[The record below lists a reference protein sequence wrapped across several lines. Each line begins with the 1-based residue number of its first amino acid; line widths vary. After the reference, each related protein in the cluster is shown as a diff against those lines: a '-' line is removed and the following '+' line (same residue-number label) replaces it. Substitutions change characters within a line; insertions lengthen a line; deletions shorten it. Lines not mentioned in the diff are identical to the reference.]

1 MAVIGTFGTYGTAI
15 LGIHAAQSAMQV
27 TGNNIGNINTLGYT
41 RQRVDQC
48 SMYSVGSARY
58 QNKYNMNIGYGAIV
72 DNVSQLRDPYLD
84 IRYRNDN
91 SAMGYNEAMLNGLNQ
106 IAHILDEVGRGEDDF
121 GMIEAKLGELKD
133 ALRDLVQFPDS
144 TQHDDLVNAAASTI
158 CRLLN
163 NAAKELSE
171 IHKNEESRLMEST
184 SEINGI
190 LNNIRDLNEQI
201 RTHSIYG
208 DNALELRDARN
219 VQIDK
224 LSKYMKLNVVY
235 SMEKLDD
242 GTEIEKLTISL
253 HDTVDPYTGKPYVLV
268 DGVYATQFQMP
279 ENTPKL
285 NPEYNGNLDTSKMYW
300 NALTKKPTHDI
311 REARDW
317 NAAYEEL
324 SKPYLDAE
332 GKPTDVPSGAN
343 GPNKKNVAY
352 YKYNVDED
360 IANEYKG
367 MDPAA
372 AREKYPDIVEIDG
385 NLYTNNQNNAGILY
399 NVAGTNPDAA
409 KCYDPDA
416 ITSYKY
422 LANKPADATVIGK
435 QNGDNPDY
443 FVMDSVDGDNNH
455 TYYTNIWS
463 NNPDELSYAI
473 PSDNFVKE
481 SEDNLYLFTIDAL
494 KNKKGDVL
502 QAGTDME
509 SKPADLGDNDMFG
522 ALQAMRELL
531 TEEAEFSSKEDL
543 LRDPDAATKRGI
555 RFYQHM
561 LDSYAQQFAKIF
573 NESNQIGSDPS
584 AGVHLGD
591 VYEMNGDNFITKDD
605 PTKNV
610 TLKDG
615 TAFTYTDMKKL
626 YAQIKNPTAINPDT
640 NKPYYKDFPQND
652 AEYARYQEDIKTYQS
667 YTEALRDNGKLTEK
681 FDYYDGGILFS
692 NNGNGDDPTGITAKN
707 ISVSNSWAKGAV
719 RILNST
725 QPKPFKYNED
735 GSVSDELV
743 DGKTLNDNLAHLMS
757 VMDQKLDYFTTT
769 TVRDAIPT
777 NKPFFTGTFQEMHGR
792 GPALLGKDGNTTTA
806 LYESFS
812 ITTLSLDNDRMS
824 VSGVDLN
831 EEATDMMKYSQ
842 AFSAACQ
849 LLTTI
854 DSMLDRLIN
863 NTI

>member
-1 MAVIGTFGTYGTAI
+1 
-15 LGIHAAQSAMQV
+15 
-27 TGNNIGNINTLGYT
+27 
-41 RQRVDQC
+41 
-48 SMYSVGSARY
+48 
-58 QNKYNMNIGYGAIV
+58 
-72 DNVSQLRDPYLD
+72 
-84 IRYRNDN
+84 
-91 SAMGYNEAMLNGLNQ
+91 
-106 IAHILDEVGRGEDDF
+106 
-121 GMIEAKLGELKD
+121 
-133 ALRDLVQFPDS
+133 
-144 TQHDDLVNAAASTI
+144 
-158 CRLLN
+158 
-163 NAAKELSE
+163 
-171 IHKNEESRLMEST
+171 
-184 SEINGI
+184 
-190 LNNIRDLNEQI
+190 
-201 RTHSIYG
+201 
-208 DNALELRDARN
+208 
-219 VQIDK
+219 
-224 LSKYMKLNVVY
+224 
-235 SMEKLDD
+235 
-242 GTEIEKLTISL
+242 
-253 HDTVDPYTGKPYVLV
+253 VDPYTGKPYVLV

-300 NALTKKPTHDI
+300 NALSKKPTHDI

-332 GKPTDVPSGAN
+332 GNPTDVPSGAN

-372 AREKYPDIVEIDG
+372 AREKYPEIVEIDG

-422 LANKPADATVIGK
+422 LANKPADTNVIGT
-435 QNGDNPDY
+435 QNGDNPGY

-591 VYEMNGDNFITKDD
+591 VWG
-605 PTKNV
+605 
-610 TLKDG
+610 
-615 TAFTYTDMKKL
+615 
-626 YAQIKNPTAINPDT
+626 
-640 NKPYYKDFPQND
+640 
-652 AEYARYQEDIKTYQS
+652 
-667 YTEALRDNGKLTEK
+667 
-681 FDYYDGGILFS
+681 
-692 NNGNGDDPTGITAKN
+692 
-707 ISVSNSWAKGAV
+707 
-719 RILNST
+719 
-725 QPKPFKYNED
+725 
-735 GSVSDELV
+735 
-743 DGKTLNDNLAHLMS
+743 
-757 VMDQKLDYFTTT
+757 
-769 TVRDAIPT
+769 
-777 NKPFFTGTFQEMHGR
+777 
-792 GPALLGKDGNTTTA
+792 
-806 LYESFS
+806 
-812 ITTLSLDNDRMS
+812 
-824 VSGVDLN
+824 
-831 EEATDMMKYSQ
+831 
-842 AFSAACQ
+842 
-849 LLTTI
+849 
-854 DSMLDRLIN
+854 
-863 NTI
+863 

>member
-279 ENTPKL
+279 ETTPKL
-285 NPEYNGNLDTSKMYW
+285 NPDYDANADTSKLYW
-300 NALTKKPTHDI
+300 NKLSKKPTHDI

-317 NAAYEEL
+317 NDAYEAL
-324 SKPYLDAE
+324 TKPYLDAE

-352 YKYNVDED
+352 YKYNVDKD
-360 IANEYKG
+360 IATEYKELLAK
-367 MDPAA
+367 DPAA

-399 NVAGTNPDAA
+399 NNAANNTNGTAFAA
-409 KCYDPDA
+409 DDPK
-416 ITSYKY
+416 SYKY
-422 LANKPADATVIGK
+422 LASADLAGNNVG
-435 QNGDNPDY
+435 QMRDPLPDRY
-443 FVMDSVDGDNNH
+443 ALDVADGTDH
-455 TYYTNIWS
+455 IYYTNV
-463 NNPDELSYAI
+463 PEYGI

-615 TAFTYTDMKKL
+615 TAFTYTDMKEL
-626 YAQIKNPTAINPDT
+626 YAKIKNPSGVDAN

-652 AEYARYQEDIKTYQS
+652 ASYAQYQADIKTYQS

-831 EEATDMMKYSQ
+831 EEATDIMKYSQ

>member
-279 ENTPKL
+279 ETTPKL
-285 NPEYNGNLDTSKMYW
+285 NPDYDANADTSKLYW
-300 NALTKKPTHDI
+300 NKLSKKPTHDI

-317 NAAYEEL
+317 NDAYEAL
-324 SKPYLDAE
+324 TKPYLDAE

-352 YKYNVDED
+352 YKYNVDKD
-360 IANEYKG
+360 IATEYKELLAK
-367 MDPAA
+367 DPAA

-399 NVAGTNPDAA
+399 NNAANNTNGTAFAA
-409 KCYDPDA
+409 DDPK
-416 ITSYKY
+416 SYKY
-422 LANKPADATVIGK
+422 LASADLAGNNVG
-435 QNGDNPDY
+435 QMRDPLPDRY
-443 FVMDSVDGDNNH
+443 ALDVADGTDH
-455 TYYTNIWS
+455 IYYTNV
-463 NNPDELSYAI
+463 PEYGI

-615 TAFTYTDMKKL
+615 TAFTYTDMKEL
-626 YAQIKNPTAINPDT
+626 YAKIKNPSGVDAN

-652 AEYARYQEDIKTYQS
+652 ASYAQYQADIKTYQS

>member
-106 IAHILDEVGRGEDDF
+106 IAHILDEVGKGEDGF
-121 GMIEAKLGELKD
+121 GMIENKLGELKD
-133 ALRDLVQFPDS
+133 ALRDLLQRPDS
-144 TQHDDLVNAAASTI
+144 TQQDALVNAAASTI

-279 ENTPKL
+279 ETTPKL
-285 NPEYNGNLDTSKMYW
+285 NPDYDANADTSKLYW
-300 NALTKKPTHDI
+300 NKLSKKPTHDI

-317 NAAYEEL
+317 NDAYEAL
-324 SKPYLDAE
+324 TKPYLDAE

-352 YKYNVDED
+352 YKYNVDKD
-360 IANEYKG
+360 IADEYKG

-399 NVAGTNPDAA
+399 NNAANNTNGTAFAA
-409 KCYDPDA
+409 DDPK
-416 ITSYKY
+416 SYKY
-422 LANKPADATVIGK
+422 LASADLAGNNVG
-435 QNGDNPDY
+435 QMRDPLPDRY
-443 FVMDSVDGDNNH
+443 ALDVADGADH
-455 TYYTNIWS
+455 IYYTNV
-463 NNPDELSYAI
+463 PEYGI
-473 PSDNFVKE
+473 PSDNFIKG

-494 KNKKGDVL
+494 KNKKGDIL

-509 SKPADLGDNDMFG
+509 SKPAELGDNDMFG

-543 LRDPDAATKRGI
+543 LRDPNATTKRGI
-555 RFYQHM
+555 RFYQHI
-561 LDSYAQQFAKIF
+561 LDSFAQQFAKTF
-573 NESNQIGSDPS
+573 NDSNQIGSDPN
-584 AGVHLGD
+584 ADVHLGK
-591 VYEMNGDNFITKDD
+591 VYEMNADGDTFQLADD

-615 TAFTYTDMKKL
+615 TDVSYKKMTEL
-626 YAQIKNPTAINPDT
+626 YAKIKNPSAN
-640 NKPYYKDFPQND
+640 YKDFPQND
-652 AEYARYQEDIKTYQS
+652 ESYAQYQEDIKTYQS
-667 YTEALRDNGKLTEK
+667 CIDALRDNGKLTEK

-707 ISVSNSWAKGAV
+707 ISVSNSWSKGSV

-725 QPKPFKYNED
+725 QPKPYKHNED
-735 GSVSDELV
+735 GSVSDEMV

-777 NKPFFTGTFQEMHGR
+777 NKAFFTGTFQEMHGH
-792 GPALLGKDGNTTTA
+792 GPAMLGKDGNTTTA

>member
-279 ENTPKL
+279 ETTPKL
-285 NPEYNGNLDTSKMYW
+285 NPDYDANADTSKLYW
-300 NALTKKPTHDI
+300 NKLSKKPTHDI

-317 NAAYEEL
+317 NDAYEAL
-324 SKPYLDAE
+324 TKPYLDAE

-352 YKYNVDED
+352 YKYNVDKD
-360 IANEYKG
+360 IADEYKG

-399 NVAGTNPDAA
+399 NNAANNTNGTAFAA
-409 KCYDPDA
+409 DDPK
-416 ITSYKY
+416 SYKY
-422 LANKPADATVIGK
+422 LASADLAGNNVG
-435 QNGDNPDY
+435 QMRDPLPDRY
-443 FVMDSVDGDNNH
+443 ALDVADGADH
-455 TYYTNIWS
+455 IYYTNV
-463 NNPDELSYAI
+463 PEYGI
-473 PSDNFVKE
+473 PSDNFIKG

-543 LRDPDAATKRGI
+543 LRDPNATTKRGI
-555 RFYQHM
+555 RFYQHI
-561 LDSYAQQFAKIF
+561 LDSFAQQFAKTF
-573 NESNQIGSDPS
+573 NDSNQIGSDPN
-584 AGVHLGD
+584 ADVHLGK
-591 VYEMNGDNFITKDD
+591 VYEMNADGDTFQLADD

-615 TAFTYTDMKKL
+615 TDVSYKKMTEL
-626 YAQIKNPTAINPDT
+626 YAKIKNPSAN
-640 NKPYYKDFPQND
+640 YKDFPQND
-652 AEYARYQEDIKTYQS
+652 ESYAQYQEDIKTYQS
-667 YTEALRDNGKLTEK
+667 CIDALRDNGKLTEK

-707 ISVSNSWAKGAV
+707 ISVSNSWSKGSV

-725 QPKPFKYNED
+725 QPKPYKHNED
-735 GSVSDELV
+735 GSVSDEMV

-777 NKPFFTGTFQEMHGR
+777 NKAFFTGTFQEMHGH
-792 GPALLGKDGNTTTA
+792 GPAMLGKDGNTTTA